1 MKKLLTVTLLVVLA
15 IVLLGTVV
23 NATTESELEKY
34 LTSSHEVAGET
45 VKLTSAEIKQVKD
58 YFAENDITDAQAT
71 AIMSNINK
79 VVAILE
85 EAGTLD
91 YTKLTSAQKAEI
103 LSYAN
108 TAAAEVGLTINTDNR
123 TVTNAAGEVVFKA
136 SSNALVQTGTNY
148 VPYIVVV
155 GIAIIAIAGTVII
168 KKANA

>member
-15 IVLLGTVV
+15 IVLLGTAV

-79 VVAILE
+79 VVAVLE

-91 YTKLTSAQKAEI
+91 ASKLTKAQKTEL
-103 LSYAN
+103 LSYAE
-108 TAAAEVGLTINTDNR
+108 TAAAEVGLTINTSNR
-123 TVTNAAGEVVFKA
+123 TVTNASGEVVFKA
-136 SSNALVQTGTNY
+136 SSNALVQTGTSY
-148 VPYIVVV
+148 VPYIVAGLAVIAV
-155 GIAIIAIAGTVII
+155 AGIVIV
-168 KKANA
+168 KKVNA